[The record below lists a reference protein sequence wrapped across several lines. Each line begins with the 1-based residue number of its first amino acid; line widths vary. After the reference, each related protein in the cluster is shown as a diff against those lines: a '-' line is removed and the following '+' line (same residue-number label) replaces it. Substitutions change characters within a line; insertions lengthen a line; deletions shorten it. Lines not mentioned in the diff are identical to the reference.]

1 MVHAASE
8 SSRTVNKYR
17 QFNYRNSKSIVMI
30 IINNV
35 KNGTMV
41 LEEENVLY

>member
-1 MVHAASE
+1 
-8 SSRTVNKYR
+8 
-17 QFNYRNSKSIVMI
+17 MI

-41 LEEENVLY
+41 LEEENVLYCTAFGFFLD